1 MADALVSAPRG
12 DATYAQSVF
21 PIGWE
26 HAVRS
31 VKGGTAMIR
40 IWSTHE
46 ASATTITV
54 DGRLVGDYVDSV
66 QACVDQAMSEQK
78 RLHLFLRDVSHIDEA
93 GRALLVRLAAKG
105 VVLSASGLYSSYV
118 VAEITRQSE
127 KKL

>member
-1 MADALVSAPRG
+1 
-12 DATYAQSVF
+12 
-21 PIGWE
+21 
-26 HAVRS
+26 
-31 VKGGTAMIR
+31 MIR

-46 ASATTITV
+46 PGATTITV

-66 QACVDQAMSEQK
+66 QACVDQAMSEQE
-78 RLHLFLRDVSHIDEA
+78 RIQLFLRDVSHIDEA

-105 VVLSASGLYSSYV
+105 VVLRASGLYSSYV

>member
-1 MADALVSAPRG
+1 
-12 DATYAQSVF
+12 
-21 PIGWE
+21 
-26 HAVRS
+26 
-31 VKGGTAMIR
+31 MIR

-46 ASATTITV
+46 PSATTIIV

-66 QACVDQAMSEQK
+66 QACVDQAMSEQ
-78 RLHLFLRDVSHIDEA
+78 RIHLFLRDVSHIDEA